1 MSSVLIKEDKLK
13 ALVLTKLTRAGL
25 DDNTAREV
33 TDVLVHA
40 DMTGVHSHGVIR
52 VEHYCTRLQAG
63 GVKSGCRDGI
73 PVDFTFCRRVGFR

>member
-1 MSSVLIKEDKLK
+1 MSSVLIKEDELK

-40 DMTGVHSHGVIR
+40 DMTGVHSHGVMR

-63 GVKSGCRDGI
+63 G
-73 PVDFTFCRRVGFR
+73 

>member
-1 MSSVLIKEDKLK
+1 MSSVLIKEDELK

-40 DMTGVHSHGVIR
+40 DMTGVHSHGVMR
-52 VEHYCTRLQAG
+52 VEHYCTRLQA

-73 PVDFTFCRRVGFR
+73 PVDFTFRRRVGFR